1 MKKYKFILKPLF
13 FIFSL
18 LFTSWMVLKIEQ
30 LSPSDFGKY
39 RSLFKTVSDTA
50 VVHPKKEIRLSVKKT
65 KLFQKQYLK
74 TLCIDYKTGVIDSEK
89 LDRQLELFLND
100 LEK

>member
-1 MKKYKFILKPLF
+1 VKKYKFILKPLF

-39 RSLFKTVSDTA
+39 RSLFKTVSDTTIIY
-50 VVHPKKEIRLSVKKT
+50 PKKEIRSSVKKT
-65 KLFQKQYLK
+65 KLFHKQYLK
-74 TLCIDYKTGVIDSEK
+74 NLCIDYKTGVIDSEK
-89 LDRQLELFLND
+89 LDRQLELFLDNF
-100 LEK
+100 EK